1 MNSQTNNNGIM
12 SSAAPTRFM
21 SIDMLKCIAAF
32 LVVVIHFTDNSMPID
47 LAGWVSH
54 FSIAESRIA
63 VPLFFMITGF
73 FYGNMKRRGRL
84 KSQLKKLTIMAL
96 GSTILYILYNLAL
109 SYFSGSFNVHEAGIF
124 GWQTLAYLLIF
135 NLTPGAGHL
144 WFFYS
149 MIYALVIIAYFDK
162 INQQRLLQKLSVA
175 FFLILLASNFTSY
188 SIFTR
193 NYLFLGIPFILL
205 GRSFSEGKLKELL
218 PRLSVSMCVFPMLLC
233 MLLIC
238 FEIVMYQSLL
248 PEELPQRECFI
259 FSAPEAICIFALT
272 LKFKTNENNLIQRRM
287 ALIGCKYSAYIY
299 IFQYMAGAMKGYPYL
314 VMFPTSWLKL
324 LVGNPVVFTLSLI
337 ISIVYLKFK
346 SIVLK
351 KSVA

>member
-1 MNSQTNNNGIM
+1 
-12 SSAAPTRFM
+12 M

-32 LVVVIHFTDNSMPID
+32 LVVVIHFTDNSMPTD

-96 GSTILYILYNLAL
+96 GSTTLYILYNLAL

-149 MIYALVIIAYFDK
+149 MIYALV
-162 INQQRLLQKLSVA
+162 
-175 FFLILLASNFTSY
+175 
-188 SIFTR
+188 
-193 NYLFLGIPFILL
+193 
-205 GRSFSEGKLKELL
+205 
-218 PRLSVSMCVFPMLLC
+218 
-233 MLLIC
+233 
-238 FEIVMYQSLL
+238 
-248 PEELPQRECFI
+248 
-259 FSAPEAICIFALT
+259 
-272 LKFKTNENNLIQRRM
+272 
-287 ALIGCKYSAYIY
+287 
-299 IFQYMAGAMKGYPYL
+299 
-314 VMFPTSWLKL
+314 
-324 LVGNPVVFTLSLI
+324 
-337 ISIVYLKFK
+337 
-346 SIVLK
+346 
-351 KSVA
+351 